1 MVPHVRESAMRADG
15 TSSVWNAS
23 AGKRLGP
30 RHGREAILEAV
41 AQSTA
46 IGISAEARGLLTVM
60 LRERIT
66 FTPIASRVKVHDPD
80 ALFKEFAA
88 RGVLR
93 EMSASTM
100 PTGVRGSSA
109 FASPMAMA

>member
-66 FTPIASRVKVHDPD
+66 FTPIASSDGPMY
-80 ALFKEFAA
+80 E
-88 RGVLR
+88 LR
-93 EMSASTM
+93 I
-100 PTGVRGSSA
+100 
-109 FASPMAMA
+109 PMAAVCGFGSKSTILTSCSRSSPREAF